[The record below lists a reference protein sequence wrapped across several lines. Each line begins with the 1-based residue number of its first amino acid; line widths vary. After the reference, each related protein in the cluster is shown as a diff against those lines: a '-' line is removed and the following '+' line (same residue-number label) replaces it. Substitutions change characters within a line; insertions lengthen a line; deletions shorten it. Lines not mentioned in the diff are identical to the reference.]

1 MKLSE
6 LREGQGKI
14 NTDEVECISLGE
26 TRDVTIKQSGSE
38 AQVREVQI
46 KDDEGTEFPLTLWNE
61 MIEQVDV
68 GTRLKI
74 ENGYTNS
81 FRNVVRLN
89 IARDGKLIILD

>member
-6 LREGQGKI
+6 LSDGLGSI
-14 NTDEVECISLGE
+14 DIDEVECISLGE
-26 TRDVTIKQSGSE
+26 TRDVQIQRTQTE

-46 KDDEGTEFPLTLWNE
+46 KDDEGTEFTLTLWNE
-61 MIEQVDV
+61 MIEKVDV

-81 FRNVVRLN
+81 FRGVIKLN
-89 IARDGKLIILD
+89 IGKEGKLTIL

>member
-26 TRDVTIKQSGSE
+26 TRNVHTRFNTE

-46 KDDEGTEFPLTLWNE
+46 KDDEGEEFTLTLWNE
-61 MIEQVDV
+61 MIEKVDV

-81 FRNVVRLN
+81 FRGVGKLN
-89 IARDGKLIILD
+89 IGKDGKLIIL

>member
-6 LREGQGKI
+6 LKDGLGSLNI
-14 NTDEVECISLGE
+14 DEVECISLGE
-26 TRDVTIKQSGSE
+26 TRTVNTRFGTE
-38 AQVREVQI
+38 AQVREVKI
-46 KDDEGTEFPLTLWNE
+46 KDDEGEEFTLTLWNE

-81 FRNVVRLN
+81 FRGVVKLN
-89 IARDGKLIILD
+89 IGKDGKLIIL